1 MLQTCFT
8 GCTCL
13 YCIWILG
20 EIKWANNILEKAK
33 SNQNVKYILCFVM
46 CICCCR
52 CPAVMYG
59 GHTCADVNSRADLTS
74 ALPCDWVDCEEIVS
88 STHCMCEIT
97 GVILSQTLLDHSL
110 VTEKQKNKNKRE
122 SSIFWETCLFPV
134 PQTVSREDRYH
145 SLECRKNMKLQL
157 ASQQMNT

>member
-1 MLQTCFT
+1 M
-8 GCTCL
+8 
-13 YCIWILG
+13 
-20 EIKWANNILEKAK
+20 
-33 SNQNVKYILCFVM
+33 M

-74 ALPCDWVDCEEIVS
+74 ALPCDGVDCEEIVS

-110 VTEKQKNKNKRE
+110 VTEKQKKKTQERVQY
-122 SSIFWETCLFPV
+122 FGKHAYFL
-134 PQTVSREDRYH
+134 SR
-145 SLECRKNMKLQL
+145 KQL
-157 ASQQMNT
+157 AERIVTTLLSV